1 MMNIM
6 KRLIL
11 FLITLCDSVYALN
24 RILEASVSTAWPSI
38 FSSPLCETLAYFD
51 SSPVQSEAG
60 NAEKLRRMTFFLT
73 SLAASNGTLDSF
85 AQGRERAIEAA
96 ISSSTNITEFM
107 DSFDMRMLQYSLSTR
122 AHSPYCEMQRN
133 LAQAAIDEL
142 GLSHPLN
149 AFVVREKSMLFAAS
163 PSELLVLAQG
173 LLKDDDISGAWCN
186 RLDFETIIGDKNS
199 SDEPLF
205 ILYADLESAE
215 FADMYLS
222 LLSLSK
228 PFIVRYIGAVQY
240 QYIQHHKFTSANRT
254 ILQGYGVRVDIR
266 NLEYK
271 SFDEDLSTKN
281 LKGQKNNPGNQDQ
294 LQTTT
299 DFKHSFINGINP
311 DILKSS
317 NKELDTFMSEYLP
330 DVKVDTDT
338 FSTPIVPPKSELAML
353 PLQLTSVISKS
364 KDPFWTLQ
372 QLSQNLPSFAS
383 SLSNIK
389 VSSSFMSEVEEQ
401 FMQNPN
407 LQYHGGTAALFINGR
422 SINIEKP
429 SFNLF
434 ELINVIREEES
445 LLVDLYDELKFL
457 DKAEKEIVSNII
469 TMGKDEFERLSH
481 NDDEIKSSKSRI
493 NVGSGYKGA
502 VIYLNDI
509 EKDPEYYQWPSKVEQ
524 MLMMMQFG
532 SPPTIRRNM
541 LTFLLV
547 IDPFN
552 ASARTVELMNI
563 LLQMSQ
569 SGYPL
574 RIGVVFATE
583 NDLNICR
590 EHMSN
595 HKNNGGNLDCI
606 ASVVSVDNKHP
617 NDVMARQVSAE
628 SIMKVLQYMMQKYG
642 KSIALP
648 YLYLL
653 INSIHDVN
661 LSHDDLIK
669 HHIEITN
676 KLGIL
681 SSDSTPDI
689 LRALKMTSHEQSETY
704 QNGLLFLIRKNL
716 LPDMAFVNGIPLDD
730 SPRDVIMDELQHL
743 IDMILNGKITD
754 TSPRSIYA
762 MLLKGSD
769 VFESMHPLFLNNK
782 LPRYEVLSQDF
793 DDSELLQLMKYKNDS
808 PIVLLECI
816 ANLTEKN
823 GLEFVKSFLQSLT
836 DMTETNYPAEEINVI
851 IRINSSTLNSSKSYC
866 AAIFRQS
873 KRFQLIELIQITDIC
888 LLSLQNPQSIEEF
901 EMNWK
906 GAIQLQE
913 IFAGDIC
920 LQNQDTCIY
929 ESMFEKTRPGVLV
942 ANGHIFS
949 PGKNLSALDLRV
961 ILGLE
966 KDASKTLVSLFRR
979 QLSKLN
985 MVKISRTAAYI
996 NRKFM
1001 SKGFASTERK
1011 NVLNLFPSLLASN
1024 SSLVLRCNQDNDNY
1038 GVRVVSILDPT
1049 AEATQRLS
1057 PLLRLIRDELKLPLT
1072 VIFTPRLSIE
1082 DKDNLPVSSY
1092 YRFVSELV
1100 DESIV
1105 GRFEGLPIDQIL
1117 TIRLDVPEPWNVQQ
1131 SFSIQDTDNLR
1142 CDDNRCGDD
1151 AYSSS
1156 TDKSMDEYDGSYVDT
1171 ITRVEYS
1178 LNELL
1183 FFGQCYDVSDR
1194 TPPNGLQ
1201 ITLSDA
1207 MHSSNNETTSIELR
1221 QLSSDGSIIPSR
1233 SYTSDAKPIAET
1245 LVMKTVGY
1253 WQIRSNPGV
1262 WNIEIAKN
1270 SRGREIFD
1278 MISGNYQ
1285 NGVLHVNPSDIL
1297 VDGYKTLVMKDFVNR
1312 MESIL
1317 VMKRKGYESEKLLV
1331 PKFVN
1336 STDIDDTIHVFS
1348 LATGHLYE
1356 RLLKIMMLSVTKR
1369 TTSKVKFWLFE
1380 NYLSPTFKKS
1390 VSAMAERCGFEV
1402 EFVTY
1407 KWPEWLRGQNEK
1419 QRIIWGYKILFL
1431 DVLFPLDLKKII
1443 YIDAD
1448 QVVRGDIKQ
1457 LWNMDLE
1464 GAPYGYTPMCE
1475 SRKETAD
1482 YRFWTSGFW
1491 KNHLQGK
1498 PYHISALYVVDLD
1511 RFRRELVG
1519 DQLRAVYQQLTADP
1533 NNLSNL
1539 DQDLPNYVQHSIK
1552 IFSLPQEWLWC
1563 ESWCSDETKAAAKT
1577 IDLCNNPLHKESKIS
1592 MAKRIISGD
1601 LFPESWVELDSEV
1614 EQYDKDWSA
1623 RNKK

>member
-1 MMNIM
+1 MNFM
-6 KRLIL
+6 KRLTL
-11 FLITLCDSVYALN
+11 LLITLCDSVYALN

-51 SSPVQSEAG
+51 SSSVQSEAG
-60 NAEKLRRMTFFLT
+60 NAEKLRRITFFLT
-73 SLAASNGTLDSF
+73 SLAASNGALDSF

-96 ISSSTNITEFM
+96 ISSSTNVTEFM

-149 AFVVREKSMLFAAS
+149 AFVVREKSMLFAES
-163 PSELLVLAQG
+163 PGELLVLAQG
-173 LLKDDDISGAWCN
+173 LLKGDDISGSWCN
-186 RLDFETIIGDKNS
+186 RLDFETVIGAKNS

-228 PFIVRYIGAVQY
+228 PFIVRCIGAVQY
-240 QYIQHHKFTSANRT
+240 QYIQNHKFASANRT
-254 ILQGYGVRVDIR
+254 TLQGYGVRVDIR

-294 LQTTT
+294 LLTTG
-299 DFKHSFINGINP
+299 DFKHSLVNGINP

-317 NKELDTFMSEYLP
+317 NEELDTFISEYLP
-330 DVKVDTDT
+330 DVKVDKDS
-338 FSTPIVPPKSELAML
+338 FSTPIVPPKTELAIL

-364 KDPFWTLQ
+364 KDPLWTLQ
-372 QLSQNLPSFAS
+372 HLSQNLPSFAS
-383 SLSNIK
+383 SLSTIK
-389 VSSSFMSEVEEQ
+389 VSSSFTSDVEEQ

-407 LQYHGGTAALFINGR
+407 LQYHGGTAKLFINGR

-434 ELINVIREEES
+434 ELINVIREEDS
-445 LLVDLYDELKFL
+445 LLVNLHDELKFL
-457 DKAEKEIVSNII
+457 DKAEKELVLNLI

-481 NDDEIKSSKSRI
+481 NDDENKSSKFRI

-547 IDPFN
+547 VDPFN
-552 ASARTVELMNI
+552 ASAKTVELMNI

-574 RIGVVFATE
+574 RIGVIFATE

-590 EHMSN
+590 GYMSN
-595 HKNNGGNLDCI
+595 HKNNDGNLDCF
-606 ASVVSVDNKHP
+606 ASAVSVDNKHP
-617 NDVMARQVSAE
+617 NDLMARQASPE
-628 SIMKVLQYMMQKYG
+628 SIMKVLQYIMQKYG
-642 KSIALP
+642 KSIAVP

-661 LSHDDLIK
+661 LSHGDLLK

-676 KLGIL
+676 KLGIS
-681 SSDSTPDI
+681 SSDSTPDV
-689 LRALKMTSHEQSETY
+689 LNALKMTSHEQSETY
-704 QNGLLFLIRKNL
+704 QNGLLFLTRKNL
-716 LPDMAFVNGIPLDD
+716 SPDMAFVNGIPLDD
-730 SPRDVIMDELQHL
+730 SPRDVIMNELQHL

-762 MLLKGSD
+762 MLLKENN
-769 VFESMHPLFLNNK
+769 VFELMHPLFLNK
-782 LPRYEVLSQDF
+782 SPRYEVLSQDF
-793 DDSELLQLMKYKNDS
+793 DDSELLQLMNPENAL

-836 DMTETNYPAEEINVI
+836 DMTEANYLTEEINVTL
-851 IRINSSTLNSSKSYC
+851 RINPSTLNSSKSYC

-873 KRFQLIELIQITDIC
+873 KRFHLTELIQITDIC

-901 EMNWK
+901 EKHWK

-913 IFAGDIC
+913 IFTGDIC
-920 LQNQDTCIY
+920 LQNPDKCIY
-929 ESMFEKTRPGVLV
+929 ETRFDKTGPGVLV
-942 ANGHIFS
+942 ANGRIFI
-949 PGKNLSALDLRV
+949 PGKNLSALDVRV
-961 ILGLE
+961 VLELE

-979 QLSKLN
+979 QFSELN
-985 MVKISRTAAYI
+985 LLKISRTVAYI

-1001 SKGFASTERK
+1001 SEGFASIERK
-1011 NVLNLFPSLLASN
+1011 NVVNLFPSLIASN
-1024 SSLVLRCNQDNDNY
+1024 SSLILRCNQDNDNPR
-1038 GVRVVSILDPT
+1038 VRVVSVLDPT

-1072 VIFTPRLSIE
+1072 VIFTPRPSIE
-1082 DKDNLPVSSY
+1082 DKDKLPVSSY
-1092 YRFVSELV
+1092 YRFVSEWV
-1100 DESIV
+1100 DERIV

-1142 CDDNRCGDD
+1142 CDDKRCGD
-1151 AYSSS
+1151 ASYSSS
-1156 TDKSMDEYDGSYVDT
+1156 TDKSLDEYDGSYVDT
-1171 ITRVEYS
+1171 LTRVEYS

-1201 ITLSDA
+1201 ITLSNA
-1207 MHSSNNETTSIELR
+1207 MYSSNNETTSIESR
-1221 QLSSDGSIIPSR
+1221 QLSQDGSIIPSR

-1262 WNIEIAKN
+1262 WNMEIAKN

-1278 MISGNYQ
+1278 MIYGNYE
-1285 NGVLHVNPSDIL
+1285 NGVLHATPSDIV

-1317 VMKRKGYESEKLLV
+1317 VMKRKGYERAKLLV
-1331 PKFVN
+1331 PKSVN
-1336 STDIDDTIHVFS
+1336 STDVDDTIHVFS

-1390 VSAMAERCGFEV
+1390 VIAMAERCGFEV

-1475 SRKETAD
+1475 SRKETSD

-1563 ESWCSDETKAAAKT
+1563 ESWCSEETKATAKT

-1601 LFPESWVELDSEV
+1601 LFPESWVELDAEV